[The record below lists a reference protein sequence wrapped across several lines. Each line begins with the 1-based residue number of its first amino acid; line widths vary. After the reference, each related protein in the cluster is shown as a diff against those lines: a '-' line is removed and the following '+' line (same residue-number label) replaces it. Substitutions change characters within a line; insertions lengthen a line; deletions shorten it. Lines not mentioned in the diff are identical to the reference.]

1 MISNQQ
7 QRLSS
12 QTDDIEL
19 CSSVQANEIWICGE
33 TNEYYGEQTVS
44 IAIALIGATLGTAGA
59 LAMKNTAHNVN
70 KTVKNVGYVFKM
82 QLLVLTK
89 M

>member
-1 MISNQQ
+1 MTLNSMLSNEY
-7 QRLSS
+7 
-12 QTDDIEL
+12 TDG
-19 CSSVQANEIWICGE
+19 GE
-33 TNEYYGEQTVS
+33 TNRLAKV
-44 IAIALIGATLGTAGA
+44 AIGALIGATLGALAGA
-59 LAMKNTAHNVN
+59 LAMKNTAHNV